1 MDYSLMET
9 ISISVW
15 HRPAGRSPVRSCRFI
30 AAVALVAAAALSACA
45 GGDKTG
51 GQPTAGM
58 PTVVASTD
66 VWGSVVRSVAG
77 DHAKVTSIINNASA
91 DPHSFEASPADA
103 ASIADATLVVFNGGG
118 YDRWVDD
125 VLAAHKGVPSVDA
138 YSLLNPAPG
147 EPKPANEH
155 VFYDLD
161 TAKAVATEVGDRLA
175 AADPANA
182 ADYRANAQ
190 NFNRGADAVQQIER
204 AIRTT
209 HPGAAVAA
217 TEPVAHYLLVAAGLA
232 DKTPPGFAAAVEQD
246 TDPAPVDMAAMLDL
260 IKNHDVAAVVFNE
273 QTVTPVTKQVQA
285 AAQGAGI
292 PVVGVSET
300 LPAGTDYLAWQRDT
314 ADRLA
319 AALQQNR

>member
-1 MDYSLMET
+1 M
-9 ISISVW
+9 
-15 HRPAGRSPVRSCRFI
+15 GSCRMT
-30 AAVALVAAAALSACA
+30 AAVVLVGAATLSGCGGA
-45 GGDKTG
+45 GKTG
-51 GQPTAGM
+51 GQATAGT

-77 DHAKVTSIINNASA
+77 DHATVTSIVNSASA

-118 YDRWVDD
+118 YDHWVDD
-125 VLAAHKGVPSVDA
+125 VLAAHPGVTSVDA
-138 YSLLNPAPG
+138 YSLLTPASG

-175 AADPANA
+175 AADPEHA

-190 NFNRGADAVQQIER
+190 TFNRGADAVQQVER

-209 HPGAAVAA
+209 HPGAAVVA
-217 TEPVAHYLLVAAGLA
+217 TEPVAHYLLVAAGLT
-232 DKTPPGFAAAVEQD
+232 DKTPPGFAGAVEQD
-246 TDPAPVDMAAMLDL
+246 TDPAPVDVAAMLDL
-260 IKNHDVAAVVFNE
+260 IKNHDAAAVVFNE

-285 AAQGAGI
+285 AAQSAGV
-292 PVVGVSET
+292 PVVGVAET